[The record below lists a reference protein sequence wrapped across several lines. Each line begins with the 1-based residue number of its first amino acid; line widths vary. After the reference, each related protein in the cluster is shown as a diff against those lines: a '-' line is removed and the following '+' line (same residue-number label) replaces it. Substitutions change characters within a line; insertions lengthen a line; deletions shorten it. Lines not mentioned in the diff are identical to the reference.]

1 MNQLL
6 PMIARSLVAAATFSA
21 VALTAQA
28 QGLTGNADAGQ
39 KKADMCIGCHGIP
52 GYQNSFPEI
61 HKVPKISGQSDKY
74 IISALTAYKKGER
87 KHPSMRGIAGS
98 LSEQDMADLGA
109 FYASQASKTAAETPK
124 APDQVTQALIEKGAS
139 TPTTCSWPS
148 RPTRSRATRWWVA
161 PTPSWP
167 AWPSSSRPPKCAR
180 SPSTWLRSTA
190 NCRWCR
196 SRASADCCKLKNGR
210 SLSGFFVSVFRRPAA
225 HLVDVGL
232 AVGRSA
238 GALAFP
244 EHGAQALH
252 HLVVRRVQ
260 IAASR
265 GQELHRLADARWLVD
280 AALLADG
287 EVHGQVQER
296 VLSV

>member
-124 APDQVTQALIEKGAS
+124 APDQVTQALIEKGACVS
-139 TPTTCSWPS
+139 CHGANFSKPIDPS
-148 RPTRSRATRWWVA
+148 YPKIGGQHADYLFVA
-161 PTPSWP
+161 
-167 AWPSSSRPPKCAR
+167 
-180 SPSTWLRSTA
+180 
-190 NCRWCR
+190 
-196 SRASADCCKLKNGR
+196 LKAYTVEGNQ
-210 SLSGFFVSVFRRPAA
+210 V
-225 HLVDVGL
+225 
-232 AVGRSA
+232 VGRANPIMA
-238 GALAFP
+238 GMAKQFSP
-244 EHGAQALH
+244 TEM
-252 HLVVRRVQ
+252 RQ
-260 IAASR
+260 IAKYLAS
-265 GQELHRLADARWLVD
+265 L
-280 AALLADG
+280 DG
-287 EVHGQVQER
+287 E
-296 VLSV
+296 LSVVPQPRFR